1 MSINVNTINYDTARE
16 YLAAAA
22 SPLDDISID
31 IGEAI
36 KNLDSRI
43 IPYVIG
49 DYNYVNNQIKNVYAS
64 NEILSTEIEN
74 FKQKCKTIED
84 KATGAIS
91 RKKRTTPYPRR
102 EIEDF
107 IKEHGDTFIMTSD
120 CHDKDYLLCHFEE
133 SDKIY
138 EGIEVLDFEDLLKK

>member
-1 MSINVNTINYDTARE
+1 MSINVNTKNYDTARE

-36 KNLDSRI
+36 KKLDSRI
-43 IPYVIG
+43 IPYVIT

-74 FKQKCKTIED
+74 FKQKCKQIEN
-84 KATGAIS
+84 KATGSIS
-91 RKKRTTPYPRR
+91 RKN
-102 EIEDF
+102 
-107 IKEHGDTFIMTSD
+107 
-120 CHDKDYLLCHFEE
+120 E
-133 SDKIY
+133 SI
-138 EGIEVLDFEDLLKK
+138 LK